1 MHQAD
6 DSQAALIMLSI
17 IEKQPNST
25 SENIIDSAI
34 NSLYLDYFSA
44 AAALDLLTKQHLIHI
59 SENKSEAE
67 YTALGKPVNRLNITP
82 EGSAVLKALG
92 NTLPTQIQDFLE
104 KLSTLEKKERTLTA
118 HYSEDSEHN
127 FKIKLEQ
134 KNYNQVVFA
143 IELNVPTEKIARN
156 ICQNWQKNAV
166 EIYQALFHLLLPQ
179 DND

>member
-1 MHQAD
+1 MHQVD

-44 AAALDLLTKQHLIHI
+44 AAALDLLTKQHLIHL
-59 SENKSEAE
+59 SENKSEIE

-92 NTLPTQIQDFLE
+92 NTLPNQVQDFLE
-104 KLSTLEKKERTLTA
+104 KLSAHEKK
-118 HYSEDSEHN
+118 
-127 FKIKLEQ
+127 
-134 KNYNQVVFA
+134 
-143 IELNVPTEKIARN
+143 NVR
-156 ICQNWQKNAV
+156 
-166 EIYQALFHLLLPQ
+166 
-179 DND
+179 

>member
-1 MHQAD
+1 MHQVD
-6 DSQAALIMLSI
+6 DSQAALILLSI

-44 AAALDLLTKQHLIHI
+44 ATALDLLTKQHLIHL

-67 YTALGKPVNRLNITP
+67 YTVSGKPVNRLNITP

-92 NTLPTQIQDFLE
+92 NTLPTQVQDFLE

-118 HYSEDSEHN
+118 HYSEDSEHT

-134 KNYNQVVFA
+134 KDHNQIIFSL
-143 IELNVPTEKIARN
+143 ELNVPTEKMARN

-166 EIYQALFHLLLPQ
+166 EIYQALFRLLLPQ
-179 DND
+179 NDD

>member
-1 MHQAD
+1 MYPVD
-6 DSQAALIMLSI
+6 SSQAALIMLSI

-67 YTALGKPVNRLNITP
+67 HTASGKPVSRLNITP

-92 NTLPTQIQDFLE
+92 NTLPNQVLDFLD

-134 KNYNQVVFA
+134 KNHNQIVFSL
-143 IELNVPTEKIARN
+143 ELNVPTEKMARN
-156 ICQNWQKNAV
+156 ICQNWQENAA
-166 EIYQALFHLLLPQ
+166 EIYQALFLLLLPQ
-179 DND
+179 DNG

>member
-1 MHQAD
+1 MYQVN

-44 AAALDLLTKQHLIHI
+44 AAALDLLIKQHLIHL
-59 SENKSEAE
+59 SENKSEVE
-67 YTALGKPVNRLNITP
+67 FTALGKPVNRLNITP

-92 NTLPTQIQDFLE
+92 NTLPTQVQDFLE
-104 KLSTLEKKERTLTA
+104 KLSTHEQKERTLTA

-127 FKIKLEQ
+127 FRIKLEQ
-134 KNYNQVVFA
+134 RNHNQVIFSL
-143 IELNVPTEKIARN
+143 ELNVPTEKMARN
-156 ICQNWQKNAV
+156 ICQNWQNNSV
-166 EIYQALFHLLLPQ
+166 EIYQALFHILLPQ
-179 DND
+179 D